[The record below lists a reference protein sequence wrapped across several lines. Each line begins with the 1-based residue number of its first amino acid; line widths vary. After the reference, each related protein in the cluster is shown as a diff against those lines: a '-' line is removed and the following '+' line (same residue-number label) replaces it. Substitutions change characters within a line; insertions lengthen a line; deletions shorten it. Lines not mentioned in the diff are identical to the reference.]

1 MERPEDRDNLV
12 NKLEKM
18 YGLGI
23 RSFAVFFDDI
33 AGEGARGEKQA
44 ELLNYVDSVF
54 VKKHGDIAP
63 LLLCPTIYNRA
74 WSSNGDQYLNA
85 LGRSLNPGIEVM
97 WTGNS
102 VVHTI
107 DKESMDWI
115 NARIKRKA
123 YIWLNFPVND
133 FVRRPHFTRSHLRQR
148 PRHRQRRER
157 IREQSDAICR
167 EL

>member
-1 MERPEDRDNLV
+1 
-12 NKLEKM
+12 M

-74 WSSNGDQYLNA
+74 WSGNGDQYLNA

-97 WTGNS
+97 WTGN
-102 VVHTI
+102 
-107 DKESMDWI
+107 
-115 NARIKRKA
+115 
-123 YIWLNFPVND
+123 
-133 FVRRPHFTRSHLRQR
+133 
-148 PRHRQRRER
+148 
-157 IREQSDAICR
+157 
-167 EL
+167 